1 MTDIQQL
8 VRLLQSDQP
17 QVRRDACEQLM
28 VLPVLTEE
36 AIVALKMATHDSDTT
51 VARAA
56 EQAMELHESDVMLS
70 QAAIDTLNVSI
81 DTPQQASTKA
91 TIAQL
96 EEKIKLEKAIKGGAS
111 NFYWIAALSI
121 INSIAVL
128 TGGNWSFFIGLGIT
142 QLIDGIF
149 MIIVQSADESFAF
162 ITQIIGF
169 AINLIFVGIFVVFGV
184 FAQKQKKWAFIMGMV
199 LYALD
204 GLIFLLVSDFFSIGF
219 HILILFFISGGMN
232 AMKRYSELMAKISA

>member
-36 AIVALKMATHDSDTT
+36 AIVALKMTTHDSDTT

>member
-70 QAAIDTLNVSI
+70 QAAIDTLNIPI

-204 GLIFLLVSDFFSIGF
+204 GLIFLLVPDFFSIGF

-232 AMKRYSELMAKISA
+232 AMKKYSELMAKISA